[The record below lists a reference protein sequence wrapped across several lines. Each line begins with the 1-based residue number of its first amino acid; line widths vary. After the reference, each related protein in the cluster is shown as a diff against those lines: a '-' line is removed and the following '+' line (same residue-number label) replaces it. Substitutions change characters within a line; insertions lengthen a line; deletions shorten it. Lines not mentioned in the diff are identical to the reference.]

1 MQQSSEPRPVSCVTP
16 LSTATSP
23 SMLLAAYPASR
34 TSLRRHNM
42 PTNELMS
49 WNEMITPPHG
59 APHEGESQRLLHGN
73 VADRSVL
80 SDDDLCPED
89 VRHEPHQGLEARQAV
104 QEAVMSLKS
113 GWWTMRSRRAM
124 KSLASDRS
132 MPANCPGIRQSS
144 HILDVR
150 AWFERSRKR
159 SRSRKAPR
167 VHGLCYFASAAE
179 SSPMGPML
187 PSAIFK
193 RVDLLNIRRQ
203 TQPWS
208 SSLINMTAKYWYVT
222 TDNPIKKL
230 GIPTAHQQTRTEKEK
245 QQQTN
250 ALAVSN
256 VGRHSQSARLRS
268 LLGRAYVLK
277 VRAVTP
283 LSNSS
288 TAALTPATFLFMPVC
303 RTQYGDH
310 TRPNP
315 SHTAS
320 CGVPQPP
327 PSAALH
333 NGERAIR
340 SWPRWLHP
348 P

>member
-1 MQQSSEPRPVSCVTP
+1 MCRSFQQKGMPNSTMA
-16 LSTATSP
+16 LSIDQHDRKNIGKSQLTTKLKNWAYNSP
-23 SMLLAAYPASR
+23 P
-34 TSLRRHNM
+34 TKPEQRRK
-42 PTNELMS
+42 
-49 WNEMITPPHG
+49 
-59 APHEGESQRLLHGN
+59 Q
-73 VADRSVL
+73 
-80 SDDDLCPED
+80 
-89 VRHEPHQGLEARQAV
+89 
-104 QEAVMSLKS
+104 
-113 GWWTMRSRRAM
+113 
-124 KSLASDRS
+124 
-132 MPANCPGIRQSS
+132 
-144 HILDVR
+144 
-150 AWFERSRKR
+150 
-159 SRSRKAPR
+159 
-167 VHGLCYFASAAE
+167 
-179 SSPMGPML
+179 
-187 PSAIFK
+187 
-193 RVDLLNIRRQ
+193 
-203 TQPWS
+203 
-208 SSLINMTAKYWYVT
+208 
-222 TDNPIKKL
+222 
-230 GIPTAHQQTRTEKEK
+230 

-283 LSNSS
+283 LRSSS